1 MVACAGVLVALW
13 LVALTV
19 VDLREMRLPNA
30 LTLPGAAVVLTI
42 AAGCGRGL
50 PALAGAAALAGC
62 YLLIHLLSPAGMGA
76 GDVKLAL
83 GTGALTG
90 ALGPLP
96 WMVAAIGAPVL
107 TVLFAIASRR
117 RTLPHGPAMC
127 AATALVMALAPV
139 QGAVPDFGRT
149 TGAWEDGTRVALDH
163 CR

>member
-1 MVACAGVLVALW
+1 
-13 LVALTV
+13 
-19 VDLREMRLPNA
+19 
-30 LTLPGAAVVLTI
+30 
-42 AAGCGRGL
+42 
-50 PALAGAAALAGC
+50 
-62 YLLIHLLSPAGMGA
+62 
-76 GDVKLAL
+76 
-83 GTGALTG
+83 
-90 ALGPLP
+90 
-96 WMVAAIGAPVL
+96 MVAAIGAPVL